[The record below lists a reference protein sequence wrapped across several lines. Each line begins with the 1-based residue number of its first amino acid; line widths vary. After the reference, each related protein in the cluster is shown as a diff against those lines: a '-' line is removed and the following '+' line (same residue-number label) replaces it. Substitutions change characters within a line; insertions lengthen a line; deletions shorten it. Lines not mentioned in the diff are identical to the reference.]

1 MEFYSERCADWLD
14 NNPNIHPDKLSMEV
28 KRFQSMLANAELQNN
43 PDQIDDLQL
52 TVQLLS
58 ERLNG
63 EALTQSAANTVTSPS
78 ATAHDTDQQAA
89 LWDASSLT
97 HHGEQAPEILD
108 DATKEKRKDQ
118 LLMVPGIQLGTS
130 SLKHREKK

>member
-14 NNPNIHPDKLSMEV
+14 NNPNIHPVKLSMEV
-28 KRFQSMLANAELQNN
+28 KRFQSMLATAEQQNN

-58 ERLNG
+58 ERLNSQT
-63 EALTQSAANTVTSPS
+63 LTQPAVNTDTSPS
-78 ATAHDTDQQAA
+78 ANALDTDQETT

-97 HHGEQAPEILD
+97 HHGEQTPEILD
-108 DATKEKRKDQ
+108 VATREKRKDQ

-130 SLKHREKK
+130 SLKRREKK